1 MSTVIALVGISFNVH
16 SMNGSNVVQEIHQMG
31 QGIQLNIVKALDAI
45 LTLVDVYVLTLSLNN
60 FSSTKEGGIFSQSRI
75 PQHKI

>member
-1 MSTVIALVGISFNVH
+1 
-16 SMNGSNVVQEIHQMG
+16 MNGSNVVQEIHQMG

-45 LTLVDVYVLTLSLNN
+45 STPVDVYVLTLSLNN

-75 PQHKI
+75 LQHKM